1 MNIKILVLKPGLTLM
16 GEVQE
21 DDHFYVMK
29 KPVHVINV
37 PPRSPNEQPAVG
49 FSPFLEYTEEFNGGF
64 SINKNDVL
72 VHCTPVVELLNQYN
86 QVFGSGI
93 QIASASSIPRA

>member
-1 MNIKILVLKPGLTLM
+1 MNIKILVLKPGLTIM

-21 DDHFYVMK
+21 DNDVYVMK

-49 FSPFLEYTEEFNGGF
+49 FTPFLEYAEEFKSGF
-64 SINKNDVL
+64 TFNKQDVL
-72 VHCTPVVELLNQYN
+72 VYCTPVIELLNQYN

-93 QIASASSIPRA
+93 QIASASSISRT